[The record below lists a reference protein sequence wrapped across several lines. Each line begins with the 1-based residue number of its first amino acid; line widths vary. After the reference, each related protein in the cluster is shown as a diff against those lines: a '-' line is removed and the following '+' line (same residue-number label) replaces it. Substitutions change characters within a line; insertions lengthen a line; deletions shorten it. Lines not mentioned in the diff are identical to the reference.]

1 MIIRRCFPVNDK
13 SLFWKCCNC
22 LRSPAISSLSYF
34 MQSAAGDSEAE
45 GFKGWLF
52 LDYWPF
58 RYLCQGS
65 LLSSVTASTWSGVSS
80 KTMWLWLPFPI
91 VENLILKFSYS
102 QNHWKFHECSSIW
115 QLSIIRNSGGLKT
128 GLVQNAWKVRGLK
141 PLSKQYG
148 SGFAEIRSGNRRSCS
163 ESLTYRPNQIVP
175 HQGRFTHES
184 APPLKG
190 TPSYSCFEG
199 DPTDKSRA
207 SPPVAR
213 WGRARKHPL
222 NGRETFYHE
231 GAV

>member
-148 SGFAEIRSGNRRSCS
+148 SRFAKIRSGNRSCL
-163 ESLTYRPNQIVP
+163 ESWTYRPNQVVP
-175 HQGRFTHES
+175 HQGWSTQES
-184 APPLKG
+184 APLLKG
-190 TPSYSCFEG
+190 TPPYSCFEG
-199 DPTDKSRA
+199 NLTYKSKM
-207 SPPVAR
+207 SLPVAR
-213 WGRARKHPL
+213 REQAQKHRLQGQENFHLRA
-222 NGRETFYHE
+222 
-231 GAV
+231 AV